1 MGVSEGA
8 AEKKVAPKRM
18 GRRDSETFNALL
30 DAAERVLRE
39 DGYATITSKRVAEA
53 AGLKQQLVYY
63 YFSSMDELLLATF
76 KRRTERDLENLALD
90 VASDHPIQ
98 AIWGKLNSKVDA
110 KLTFEFVAL
119 ANHHEGIRQE
129 AARYREM
136 ARRMEAAA
144 ISRQLK
150 EKGVDMGPLTP
161 AAAAFLMYAASLLLT
176 RETSTG
182 VTYGHDDVRDF
193 FDWAIG
199 RTG

>member
-1 MGVSEGA
+1 MG
-8 AEKKVAPKRM
+8 PQ
-18 GRRDSETFNALL
+18 DSATSNALL

>member
-1 MGVSEGA
+1 LEASEGA

-76 KRRTERDLENLALD
+76 KRRTERDLEILALD

-110 KLTFEFVAL
+110 KLAFEFVAL

-129 AARYREM
+129 AARYREI